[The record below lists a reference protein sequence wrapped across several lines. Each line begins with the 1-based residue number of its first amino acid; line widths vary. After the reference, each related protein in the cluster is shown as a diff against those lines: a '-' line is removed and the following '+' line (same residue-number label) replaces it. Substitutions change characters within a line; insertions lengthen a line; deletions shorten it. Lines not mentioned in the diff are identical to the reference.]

1 MSGHRQISW
10 PGLLAA
16 ATVVLAAVAA
26 LRCSEWG
33 HDLVERLIERPLTE
47 VMRLAW

>member
-1 MSGHRQISW
+1 MFRHRPISW

-26 LRCSEWG
+26 LRCSECG
-33 HDLVERLIERPLTE
+33 HDLAERLIERPLTE